1 MPYYMEVKNV
11 AEAAEILKK
20 AVYDVKLPGDYKI
33 GFSVNF
39 SIYNKKKE
47 QVASIYVDPDDIKSE
62 PRIIFH
68 NNN

>member
-1 MPYYMEVKNV
+1 MPEYMEAKSMV
-11 AEAAEILKK
+11 EAAEILKK
-20 AVYDVKLPGDYKI
+20 VVHDIKLPGDYKV

-39 SIYNKKKE
+39 SIYDKKKK
-47 QVASIYVDPDDIKSE
+47 QAASIYIDPDDIKSE